1 LQKQVLAPTTVV
13 AGFEKA
19 IHQSVTVI
27 WANVRVVDVDFIC
40 VNHGKLSV
48 LFLSSVT

>member
-13 AGFEKA
+13 AGFEAA

-27 WANVRVVDVDFIC
+27 WANVRVIDVDFC

-48 LFLSSVT
+48 LFSSSVT